1 MERLLLLR
9 FLPYWYPACLSEIP
23 SLLVP
28 PEEVYLFFK
37 QTVKIKKNKKIWIN
51 EIKGKGKD
59 KGKRE
64 RVKGKRGD
72 FMLVIAISYLFP
84 SRLLNGRNLVFLP
97 WRTDSPPGEELL
109 NTDRNAPTL

>member
-37 QTVKIKKNKKIWIN
+37 QTVKIKKNKKF
-51 EIKGKGKD
+51 G
-59 KGKRE
+59 
-64 RVKGKRGD
+64 
-72 FMLVIAISYLFP
+72 
-84 SRLLNGRNLVFLP
+84 
-97 WRTDSPPGEELL
+97 
-109 NTDRNAPTL
+109 